1 MNSFTTLADHTRIIW
16 ALMLRELATRYGRDN
31 LGFLWVIGEPLV
43 FTVGVLMMWRALR
56 GPYEN
61 GLEVVPFVFTGY
73 MPMILVRHIVMY
85 SLNAAK
91 INSQLLYHKSI
102 SVLDLFLAR
111 MILEFV
117 GVTLAFFVILTLLI
131 VFGLARFP
139 ADPWLFYQGWFADGL
154 TGCGLALVVGAI
166 SEVVEIVER
175 IIAVTMYLLV
185 PISGTFF
192 MADWLPPDIRRVALL
207 LPFLNCSEMIR
218 AGFFGSSVNAH
229 FDFPYTI
236 FFASTMTVVGLLLL
250 RHVRPR
256 LDIY

>member
-1 MNSFTTLADHTRIIW
+1 MNTFTTLAEHSRIVW
-16 ALMLRELATRYGRDN
+16 ALMLRELSTRYGRDN

-61 GLEVVPFVFTGY
+61 GLSVVPFVFTGY

-91 INSQLLYHKSI
+91 INSQLLYHRNI

-117 GVTLAFFVILTLLI
+117 GVTLAFFVILSLLL
-131 VFGLARFP
+131 VFGLAPFP

-218 AGFFGSSVNAH
+218 AGFFGPAVNAH

-236 FFASTMTVVGLLLL
+236 TFAATMVVAGLLLL
-250 RHVRPR
+250 RHVRAR